1 MAETPVQNRV
11 NDEDAPGAERRL
23 VRRVMLFGGIAWLLF
38 ALWFA
43 LRTEWWSLL
52 GLTCSAAVVMI
63 NFLWL
68 EEIVVRLLQPA
79 PHVKAWRLGLRTLA
93 RFALFGVALL
103 VTILIARF
111 NAISVL
117 LGFSIVVIG
126 ILGEAFYALIRS
138 FRNEDGSHL
147 NGT

>member
-1 MAETPVQNRV
+1 MAETPGPESPAE
-11 NDEDAPGAERRL
+11 DESPGAERRL
-23 VRRVMLFGGIAWLLF
+23 VRRIMLFGSIGWALF
-38 ALWFA
+38 ALWFT
-43 LRTEWWSLL
+43 LRAEWWSLL

-126 ILGEAFYALIRS
+126 IMGEACYALVRS

>member
-1 MAETPVQNRV
+1 MAETPDQNQV
-11 NDEDAPGAERRL
+11 NDEAAPGAERRL
-23 VRRVMLFGGIAWLLF
+23 VRRVMLFGGIAWGLF
-38 ALWFA
+38 ALWFT
-43 LRTEWWSLL
+43 LRAEWWSLL

-103 VTILIARF
+103 VTILVARF

-126 ILGEAFYALIRS
+126 IMGEACYALVRS

>member
-1 MAETPVQNRV
+1 MTETEPNHQS
-11 NDEDAPGAERRL
+11 EAGAERRL
-23 VRRVMLFGGIAWLLF
+23 VRRIMRTGAVAWAIF
-38 ALWFA
+38 ALWFTIRA
-43 LRTEWWSLL
+43 DWWSVL

-68 EEIVVRLLQPA
+68 EEIVVRVLQPA

-93 RFALFGVALL
+93 RFALFGVALS

-126 ILGEAFYALIRS
+126 IMGEACYQLVRS
-138 FRNEDGSHL
+138 YRNEDGSHL